1 MTMRAVWLVATAA
14 ALEYS
19 LSASHLRMKPSRSS
33 ELVVQPHLI
42 LLKIKKRKGYVIG
55 LREYK

>member
-1 MTMRAVWLVATAA
+1 MATAA

-42 LLKIKKRKGYVIG
+42 LLKIKKRKGYVIW